1 VLPIATHRIQ
11 LARPCAAALLSLL
24 ALLCSALP
32 QAAAAADADS
42 PYALPLQWQDD
53 QGNPVR
59 LEQFRGKPLLLT
71 MAYATCRETCS
82 YALRRLDQL
91 QQEAAQA
98 GQAVQ
103 IVIVSYDPANDG
115 PKSWTNY
122 RQHHSYVHPNWH
134 FLTGS
139 DAATRELAG
148 ALDFKYWSY
157 DEHVVHDFKIL
168 LLDADGKVT
177 RELTWPNREESLFVN
192 ARP

>member
-1 VLPIATHRIQ
+1 VHAVAQRLAPLLPLFA
-11 LARPCAAALLSLL
+11 LLFGALLS
-24 ALLCSALP
+24 
-32 QAAAAADADS
+32 AAGAAEAAN

-53 QGNPVR
+53 QGSAVR
-59 LEQFRGKPLLLT
+59 LEQFRGQPVLLT

-91 QQEAAQA
+91 QHEAAQA
-98 GQAVQ
+98 GQPLQ
-103 IVIVSYDPANDG
+103 IIVVSYDPANDNART
-115 PKSWTNY
+115 WTSY
-122 RQHHSYVHPNWH
+122 RQHHSYVRPNWH

-148 ALDFKYWSY
+148 ALDFRYWAY

-177 RELTWPNREESLFVN
+177 RELTWPNRDESLFLTT
-192 ARP
+192 RP